1 MLADIKS
8 ISSEA
13 SEAAGNLWCSSLLV
27 VRFDDVLGQEIVGC
41 CGGELSSDMLLQ
53 VKMMSMPENLQ
64 AGKVHSLVKFCFKLD
79 RYTFCFVVFRQHRDE
94 SSPRGYVSQSVVL
107 ISSLSCIGLFYSV
120 LEHLSDMLVDGP
132 EIEIEQTLRV
142 SFSHFRSWPRPRSS
156 EKLRLPLFGILLSYT
171 CPSLPTYHLAGPTGL
186 DGGLGLFADGSIFD
200 LVEQFGLLPHLWTLW
215 ELVLCG
221 RDILVVS
228 PSAEVC
234 STVVTTLVS
243 LAAPLAHAGDFR
255 PYQGNTDIAT
265 LTATAST
272 SKTARIVG
280 VTNPFLL
287 RAFGSYSAALF
298 VPVPSSAATVEQC
311 DDSVNPAPEKS
322 WSLASSLA
330 SSFVFWGAST
340 TTPSSSSPS
349 PSSSPPARNLRVK
362 VKAKVIPADLS
373 LEAEYD
379 RWASRSKSAT
389 QGLLCLRAASRLSP
403 DPNITRR
410 LASISETVKDAS
422 HVRVVSNMLLREHF
436 RSLTLALLR
445 PLETVMTASSSTID
459 IDLGDA
465 TAVREALLALG
476 PLRSTATAASKGGTA
491 SLSMSP
497 CLCVPGCHE
506 IISDFAASPHFLA
519 FWSWRQKGTS
529 RR

>member
-1 MLADIKS
+1 MQADIKPG
-8 ISSEA
+8 EA

-41 CGGELSSDMLLQ
+41 CGGELSSETLLQ

-64 AGKVHSLVKFCFKLD
+64 AGKVHSLVKFCFKPD
-79 RYTFCFVVFRQHRDE
+79 RYTFSFVVFRQHRDE
-94 SSPRGYVSQSVVL
+94 SSRRGYVSQSVVL

-142 SFSHFRSWPRPRSS
+142 SFSHFRSWPRPRSGD
-156 EKLRLPLFGILLSYT
+156 KLRLPFFGFLLSYT
-171 CPSLPTYHLAGPTGL
+171 CPSLPTYHLAGSTGL

-200 LVEQFGLLPHLWTLW
+200 LVEKFGLLPHLWTLW

-221 RDILVVS
+221 RDILVFS

-234 STVVTTLVS
+234 STVVTTLVI

-265 LTATAST
+265 LTATASS

-298 VPVPSSAATVEQC
+298 VPVPSSTTTVEQG
-311 DDSVNPAPEKS
+311 DGPVNPAPEKS

-349 PSSSPPARNLRVK
+349 PSPSSSPPARNLRVR
-362 VKAKVIPADLS
+362 AKVIPADFS

-436 RSLTLALLR
+436 CSLTLALLR
-445 PLETVMTASSSTID
+445 PLETVMTASSSI

-491 SLSMSP
+491 SLSMPP